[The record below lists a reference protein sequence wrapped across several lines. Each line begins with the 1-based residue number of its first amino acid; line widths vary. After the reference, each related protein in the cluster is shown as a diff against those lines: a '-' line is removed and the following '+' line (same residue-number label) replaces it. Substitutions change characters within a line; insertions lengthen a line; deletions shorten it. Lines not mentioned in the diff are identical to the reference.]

1 MKSNERPSY
10 FKSDPDEYAIHSAP
24 IEIVHLMILAF
35 AKILR
40 KIDNPIHSQTAP
52 IHRVF
57 REVSPTRLLPLYLA
71 IDIPKK

>member
-40 KIDNPIHSQTAP
+40 KIDNPIHSQPAP
-52 IHRVF
+52 IYRVF
-57 REVSPTRLLPLYLA
+57 FVKCPPQGCFLS
-71 IDIPKK
+71 I